1 MNFDADIH
9 LENNRV
15 LLRPLCAEDFKHLLP
30 FSINEPETWV
40 YSLQQPNSEK
50 KLKTYINVA
59 LNGRNAEDAYAFIVF
74 DKLKNQYAGS
84 TRFYDINLHH
94 KSCSLGY
101 TWYGK
106 DFRGKGLNT
115 HCKYLLLKYAFEH
128 LNLERVEFRADNNN
142 ARSIQAMKNIGA
154 TVEGV
159 LRSNCTAPNG
169 RRDSIVL
176 SILRNEWLEH
186 LKPML
191 LSKLLS
197 EV

>member
-9 LENNRV
+9 LEDNRV
-15 LLRPLCAEDFKHLLP
+15 LLRPLSAEDFKHLLP
-30 FSINEPETWV
+30 FSLNEHETWT

-50 KLKTYINVA
+50 HLKTYINVA
-59 LNGRNAEDAYAFIVF
+59 LNGREAEDAYAFIVF

-84 TRFYDINLHH
+84 TRFYDINFYH

-106 DFRGKGLNT
+106 DFRGTGLNR
-115 HCKYLLLKYAFEH
+115 HCKYLLLKYAFEY

-154 TVEGV
+154 TIEGV

-186 LKPML
+186 VKPML
-191 LSKLLS
+191 LERLA
-197 EV
+197 

>member
-9 LENNRV
+9 LEDNRV
-15 LLRPLCAEDFKHLLP
+15 LLRPLSAEDFKHLLP
-30 FSINEPETWV
+30 FSLNEPETWT

-50 KLKTYINVA
+50 NLKTYINVA
-59 LNGRNAEDAYAFIVF
+59 LNGREAEDAYAFIVF

-84 TRFYDINLHH
+84 TRFYDINFYN

-106 DFRGKGLNT
+106 DFRGTGLNT

-142 ARSIQAMKNIGA
+142 MRSIQAMKNIGA

-186 LKPML
+186 VKPML
-191 LSKLLS
+191 LGKL
-197 EV
+197 